1 MNPLS
6 LSPSTAFQRVDINS
20 RIFMNTVMPKRTP
33 ALTTLTLVAGWLL
46 TVRWLSTWARW
57 RKWGERCMGPSET
70 RLQGQTNMQGV
81 SIDFTNCNLG
91 AGAA

>member
-1 MNPLS
+1 
-6 LSPSTAFQRVDINS
+6 
-20 RIFMNTVMPKRTP
+20 MNTVMPKRTP

-91 AGAA
+91 NGTSNRSVVDVEVAPATKAHGRGP